1 MTVPYNNDMREGYVL
16 RNGENHLEVAK
27 RHYALGHER
36 SMWVQLFIWA
46 MREEIYGKHWDR
58 MTKQLRKGARA

>member
-1 MTVPYNNDMREGYVL
+1 VSVPYNDDAREAYVL

-27 RHYALGHER
+27 KHHALGHAR
-36 SMWVQLFIWA
+36 SMWIQLFVWA

-58 MTKQLRKGARA
+58 MTNQPRRKT